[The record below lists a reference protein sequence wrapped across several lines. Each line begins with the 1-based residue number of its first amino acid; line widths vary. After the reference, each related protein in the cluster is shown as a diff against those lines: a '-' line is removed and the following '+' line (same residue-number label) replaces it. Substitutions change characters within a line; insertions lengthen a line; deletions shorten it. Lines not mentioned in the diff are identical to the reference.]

1 MNDPK
6 HPLRALRITL
16 LLALLFGAHAAHA
29 SIAVAP
35 LPRQVDVTDALDIT
49 LLVFDD
55 GQPGEPPTELR
66 ASLTAYPQPPVA
78 VTLQRLPDPPTI
90 QGQPR
95 KARYSAAIPPTV
107 RGQVRLELLD
117 LDVAP
122 MLVTVARRTDANPE
136 PVPPV
141 TEVSTATTAV
151 LDQPVAATQAPEE
164 NPAALSR
171 FSFNEPIYIAA
182 GVNGNEYTQFQFSF
196 KFRVFEP
203 DTPTSRA
210 LTDNLYIGYTQSA
223 LMDIAADSYPIHDS
237 LYRPSLYYYLPDTG
251 LSAGWLKRVAF
262 AAGYEHE
269 SNGEDELDSRAVD
282 MLFVKPTFYLGD
294 PADWHWTFSPKV
306 YYYANK
312 GDYNQDIAKYRGYGD
327 YLFTFGHPQSLEL
340 AATLRTGTAGYT
352 SGKVEATYPL
362 ARLFPSMMGYL
373 YLSYFEGWGET
384 LLDYNKRSSAQ
395 FRVGYSLWR

>member
-1 MNDPK
+1 MNN
-6 HPLRALRITL
+6 HPIRPL
-16 LLALLFGAHAAHA
+16 LLAALLGAPAAHA

-35 LPRQVDVTDALDIT
+35 LPRQIDVTDQLELT

-55 GQPGEPPTELR
+55 GQPGEPPPELR
-66 ASLTAYPQPPVA
+66 VSLTAYPQPPVT
-78 VTLQRLPDPPTI
+78 VLLQRMEDPPAI
-90 QGQPR
+90 KGQPR
-95 KARYSAAIPPTV
+95 KARYAAPVPAVV
-107 RGQVRLELLD
+107 RGSVRLELPD

-122 MLVTVARRTDANPE
+122 MVVGVARRTDADPE

-141 TEVSTATTAV
+141 TAVSAATTAV
-151 LDQPVAATQAPEE
+151 LDQPAPPTQAPEE

-171 FSFNEPIYIAA
+171 FSFNEPMYIAV

-196 KFRVFEP
+196 KFRLFEP
-203 DTPTSRA
+203 DSPTSRA

-251 LSAGWLKRVAF
+251 ISSGWLKRVAF

-269 SNGEDELDSRAVD
+269 SNGEDEADSRAVD
-282 MLFVKPTFYLGD
+282 TLFVKPTFYLGD
-294 PADWHWTFSPKV
+294 PADWHWTFTPKL

-327 YLFTFGHPQSLEL
+327 YQFTFGHPQSLEL
-340 AATLRTGTAGYT
+340 AATLRSGTAGYA
-352 SGKVEATYPL
+352 SGKVQATYPL
-362 ARLFPSMMGYL
+362 ARFFPSMMGYL

-384 LLDYNKRSSAQ
+384 LLDYNRHSSAQ